1 MLDLFD
7 EQPPTLASVARTT
20 EIENLSFVAAQTPLA
35 TLERRSATQPGL
47 GLALSNALARGG
59 HAWDHVLFDCPP
71 TLGLLMVNALAA
83 ADHVIIP
90 TQTEPLAL
98 HGLKG
103 MCRTAEMIQRSRHR
117 ELPVS
122 ILPTLYDKRTRT
134 GADTLK
140 AMQDEYGERVWND
153 AIPNDTRICSVDV
166 LTRSSPAAAYPGR
179 GLSAYRR
186 ALDWL
191 LLTEARDTEQA
202 A

>member
-1 MLDLFD
+1 MRVWAIAN
-7 EQPPTLASVARTT
+7 QKGGVGKTTTTLALGR
-20 EIENLSFVAAQTPLA
+20 
-35 TLERRSATQPGL
+35 
-47 GLALSNALARGG
+47 GLAMRG
-59 HAWDHVLFDCPP
+59 
-71 TLGLLMVNALAA
+71 
-83 ADHVIIP
+83 
-90 TQTEPLAL
+90 
-98 HGLKG
+98 
-103 MCRTAEMIQRSRHR
+103 HR
-117 ELPVS
+117 VLPVS

-153 AIPNDTRICSVDV
+153 AIPNDTRICSVDA
-166 LTRSSPAAAYPGR
+166 LTRSSPAAQYPGR

>member
-1 MLDLFD
+1 MNRRDL
-7 EQPPTLASVARTT
+7 
-20 EIENLSFVAAQTPLA
+20 
-35 TLERRSATQPGL
+35 
-47 GLALSNALARGG
+47 LALT
-59 HAWDHVLFDCPP
+59 VLMAI
-71 TLGLLMVNALAA
+71 TLGVAPFAHPGHDHKVLGTVTMAA

-103 MCRTAEMIQRSRHR
+103 MCRTADMIQRSRHR
-117 ELPVS
+117 VLPVS
-122 ILPTLYDKRTRT
+122 ILPTLHDRRTRT

-153 AIPNDTRICSVDV
+153 AIPNDTRICSVDA
-166 LTRSSPAAAYPGR
+166 LTRSSPAAQYPGR